1 MAVNARGQMDPT
13 RAARGLKRKGTGR
26 GHAYGRLREDILA
39 LRMPPGARIDEGA
52 LVRDLRISRTPVR
65 EALIRLA
72 GEGLVELLPNRGAR
86 VADIPLVAL
95 PEFFEALSLAQ
106 RATHRWAALRRT
118 TADLARI
125 EAEHRRFARVARSEP
140 EAIPA
145 ANRAF
150 HAAIAQ
156 AARNAFLAQSYGEL
170 LDQGLRLARFTVLH
184 DPPRGTTRRRHF
196 DAVVADHEV
205 LLRAIRRG
213 DAAAAERCAVEHAAL
228 FRGRVLDF
236 LASADADAAIPVEPP
251 AQAARAAKRAA
262 RNAGTSSG
270 DRRTRGA
277 TSSSR

>member
-1 MAVNARGQMDPT
+1 MDST

-26 GHAYGRLREDILA
+26 GHAYGRLREDIPA
-39 LRMPPGARIDEGA
+39 LRIPPGARIDEGA

-95 PEFFEALSLAQ
+95 PEFFEAFSLAQ

-118 TADLARI
+118 PADVVRI
-125 EAEHRRFARVARSEP
+125 EAEHRRFARVARTDP

-150 HAAIAQ
+150 HAAIAR
-156 AARNAFLAQSYGEL
+156 AARNAFMAQSYGEL
-170 LDQGLRLARFTVLH
+170 LDQGLRLSRFTVLH
-184 DPPRGTTRRRHF
+184 DPPRGTTRQRHF
-196 DAVVADHEV
+196 EAVVADHEA

-213 DAAAAERCAVEHAAL
+213 DAAAAERHATEHAAL
-228 FRGRVLDF
+228 FRRRVLDF
-236 LASADADAAIPVEPP
+236 LASADAAATIPVEPP

-262 RNAGTSSG
+262 RKAGTSSG
-270 DRRTRGA
+270 ERRMSGA